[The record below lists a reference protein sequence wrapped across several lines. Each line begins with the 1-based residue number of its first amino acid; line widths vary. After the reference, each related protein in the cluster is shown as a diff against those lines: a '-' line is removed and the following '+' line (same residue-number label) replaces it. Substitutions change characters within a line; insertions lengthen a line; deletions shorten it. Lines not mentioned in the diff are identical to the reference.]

1 MQNKLKIGISACL
14 AGQEVRF
21 DKSHKRS
28 NFCMDVLTE
37 FVDFQPF
44 CPEMAVGLP
53 TPRPTVRQIQKNDII
68 TVSRPD
74 GSGDIT
80 EALQA
85 YGKKVAEH
93 SSHLSGFVFCAK
105 SPSCGMERVK
115 VYSEDGKKCEKQGVG
130 LFAEQI
136 MKHNPN
142 LPCEENGRLN
152 DPLLRENF
160 ILRVFVYQQWQQ
172 VINGNLTKSALFEFH
187 ASNKY
192 LLMAHHVA
200 SYKQLGRLLAQS
212 TLDIEE
218 LADQYI
224 TGLMSAL
231 KNRATRKT
239 HANTMYHLMGY
250 FKKELNKEQK
260 SELLDHIE
268 QYRAGLL
275 PLLAPLTLFK
285 HYLRTF
291 PKTYLINQRY
301 FDPYPVELKLRY
313 GY

>member
-1 MQNKLKIGISACL
+1 MSNKLVIGLSACL

-28 NFCMDVLTE
+28 NFCMDVLSE
-37 FVDFQPF
+37 FVEYKTF

-53 TPRPTVRQIQKNDII
+53 TPRQTVRQIEKDNII

-80 EALQA
+80 DALNR
-85 YGKKVAEH
+85 YGEQVATKIPN
-93 SSHLSGFVFCAK
+93 LSGFVFCAK

-115 VYSEDGKKCEKQGVG
+115 VYSEDGRSCKKEGVG
-130 LFAEQI
+130 VFAYQI

-160 ILRVFVYQQWQQ
+160 ILRVFVYHQWQQ
-172 VINGNLTKSALFEFH
+172 LLAKGITKNALFDFH

-192 LLMAHHVA
+192 LLMAHHVE
-200 SYKQLGRLLAQS
+200 SYKTLGRILAEA
-212 TLDIEE
+212 TDDLEPVAE
-218 LADQYI
+218 RYI
-224 TGLMSAL
+224 SGLMSAL
-231 KNRATRKT
+231 SHRATRKT

-250 FKKELNKEQK
+250 FKKELNQEQK
-260 SELLDHIE
+260 SELLDNIE
-268 QYRAGLL
+268 QYRLGLL

-285 HYLRTF
+285 HYLKTF
-291 PKTYLINQRY
+291 PKDYLINQRY